1 MGKLITLPFAALLRW
16 MYSITGSYGVAII
29 LFSLILKLILL
40 PFQMKSKRS
49 MVRMGR
55 LSGKQAELQKQY
67 AKNQQKYQEE
77 LAKLYQEEGVNP
89 MSGCLWSF
97 LPLFLLLPLYQI
109 VYRPITHFMGLSEEA
124 MGVVR
129 EAAIALGFDPSAG
142 NIAYEQVALTEF
154 ISREWDSMK
163 NTAEGLVNVDFN
175 FLGIDL
181 SALPTSAL
189 SGFRWEW
196 GIIGL
201 LLIPFLAAG
210 IQFLFTFVMNKT
222 NGQAQAQPQ
231 IGGMSVGEGVRGG
244 TVLTGRVLRG
254 TDPARHALRPAGRG
268 GGTGAGRRCGAP
280 LGASQRV

>member
-1 MGKLITLPFAALLRW
+1 
-16 MYSITGSYGVAII
+16 
-29 LFSLILKLILL
+29 
-40 PFQMKSKRS
+40 
-49 MVRMGR
+49 
-55 LSGKQAELQKQY
+55 
-67 AKNQQKYQEE
+67 
-77 LAKLYQEEGVNP
+77 

-196 GIIGL
+196 GDYRTAADPLPGRRYPVFVYLRDEQDQRAGSGPAGQYEGPQPDDAPVLPVVVLFHACRHGCLLVLQQL
-201 LLIPFLAAG
+201 LLHDPGGSDGEVLHQKAG
-210 IQFLFTFVMNKT
+210 
-222 NGQAQAQPQ
+222 
-231 IGGMSVGEGVRGG
+231 
-244 TVLTGRVLRG
+244 
-254 TDPARHALRPAGRG
+254 
-268 GGTGAGRRCGAP
+268 
-280 LGASQRV
+280 